1 MRWNRINKL
10 FGSIYNAIAIL
21 VMLIVMIGAM
31 IFVCNDYSLYT
42 SPIAKITDV
51 EETYSMTATGLKGEE
66 ENIYNQTITLQV
78 LNGTYKGDTFST
90 TNSYAE
96 SEVRD
101 IRYQKGDK
109 VFLYISED
117 EQTVNISGVKRD
129 QYLVL
134 MCLIAVFGLLLVAG
148 RQGVATILSLAANIA
163 IFVYMM
169 KRYVGGEDIGTIGVI
184 MVLAFSAITMFLLGG
199 ISKKSIGSLVA
210 ILLSEA
216 AVYVLYQ
223 FVLKFVEM
231 PPYEMMD
238 YIVGMEDL
246 SEIYTLG
253 IVMGCLGAVMDVAI
267 TINAAVCELVAATE
281 SITLKELIASIK
293 AISHDIMGT
302 MINVML
308 FAYITGSFP
317 IALIKI
323 ANGFSLSVMVR
334 FNLVFEITRF
344 LTGAIGIVLAIPIAG
359 AVAIAMQRRVLSDD
373 VNRA

>member
-21 VMLIVMIGAM
+21 VMLIVMIGVM

-42 SPIAKITDV
+42 SPIAKITGV

-78 LNGTYKGDTFST
+78 LNGIYKGNTFST

-308 FAYITGSFP
+308 FAYITGSFQ
-317 IALIKI
+317 
-323 ANGFSLSVMVR
+323 
-334 FNLVFEITRF
+334 
-344 LTGAIGIVLAIPIAG
+344 IG
-359 AVAIAMQRRVLSDD
+359 
-373 VNRA
+373 RAHV

>member
-1 MRWNRINKL
+1 MRWNRINKI

-21 VMLIVMIGAM
+21 VVLIVMIGAM
-31 IFVCNDYSLYT
+31 IFVCHDYALYT
-42 SPIAKITDV
+42 TPIATITAV
-51 EETYSMTATGLKGEE
+51 ENSYNMTAEGLKGEKE
-66 ENIYNQTITLQV
+66 QLYNQKITLKV
-78 LNGTYKGDTFST
+78 VNGEYKGEIFT
-90 TNSYAE
+90 TSNSYGQ

-101 IRYQKGDK
+101 TSYHKGDQ
-109 VFLYISED
+109 VFLYISD
-117 EQTVNISGVKRD
+117 DKATVNISGVKRD

-134 MCLIAVFGLLLVAG
+134 LCLIAIFGLLLVAG

-169 KRYVGGEDIGTIGVI
+169 KRYVGGEDIGTIGVV
-184 MVLAFSAITMFLLGG
+184 MVLSFATITMFLLGG
-199 ISKKSIGSLVA
+199 VSKKSVGSLITI
-210 ILLSEA
+210 ILAEA

-223 FVLKFVEM
+223 FVLKFVEL

-246 SEIYTLG
+246 SEIYSLG

-281 SITLKELIASIK
+281 GITVKDVIASIK

-323 ANGFSLSVMVR
+323 ANGFSLSVMIR

-359 AVAIAMQRRVLSDD
+359 AVAIAMQRRALSDD